1 MFWSHLNFI
10 VWHKHTHT
18 YTEPRLTL
26 SLSRSPK
33 YIYTTHCIL
42 CIERLSRT
50 CLTAATSLIESH
62 IHMTTVQCVVPTLA
76 SPKHS
81 YVGHKTKQIF
91 ISTRTIHFMKQFIF
105 HMRWILLLSL
115 SITLDRV
122 GCFVLMYALLSLFR
136 FVVAVSFIQHFF
148 LVRSCVFI
156 WNIHRGQNHSAYSP
170 FMFTALKYFVNIV
183 CVCVIEALASLN
195 WNYFVFDFFY
205 SFCVSVFPSN
215 GKFVSFFFHF
225 S

>member
-1 MFWSHLNFI
+1 MLLTSHPDAYTYTKSFTHRILNGCFEVI
-10 VWHKHTHT
+10 WILLSDTNTHTHI
-18 YTEPRLTL
+18 YRAPSHSL
-26 SLSRSPK
+26 SLARSPK

-136 FVVAVSFIQHFF
+136 FVVVVSFI
-148 LVRSCVFI
+148 
-156 WNIHRGQNHSAYSP
+156 
-170 FMFTALKYFVNIV
+170 
-183 CVCVIEALASLN
+183 
-195 WNYFVFDFFY
+195 
-205 SFCVSVFPSN
+205 
-215 GKFVSFFFHF
+215 
-225 S
+225 

>member
-10 VWHKHTHT
+10 VWLKHTHT
-18 YTEPRLTL
+18 YRAPSH
-26 SLSRSPK
+26 SLSQ
-33 YIYTTHCIL
+33 TQVHLHDTL
-42 CIERLSRT
+42 GIERLSRT

-136 FVVAVSFIQHFF
+136 FVVVVSFI
-148 LVRSCVFI
+148 
-156 WNIHRGQNHSAYSP
+156 
-170 FMFTALKYFVNIV
+170 
-183 CVCVIEALASLN
+183 
-195 WNYFVFDFFY
+195 
-205 SFCVSVFPSN
+205 
-215 GKFVSFFFHF
+215 
-225 S
+225 